1 MVEDERERRLSHT
14 RAARDHTSVGGPGTR
29 APPLTPPQ
37 PPSAA
42 PAGPAAAAPR
52 LAEALR
58 DNLRK
63 RKAQVRDRAAAGPV
77 DTEDGEAGGG
87 EA

>member
-1 MVEDERERRLSHT
+1 MTERPRTPPKRSKAGQATRAERE
-14 RAARDHTSVGGPGTR
+14 A
-29 APPLTPPQ
+29 
-37 PPSAA
+37 
-42 PAGPAAAAPR
+42 R

-63 RKAQVRDRAAAGPV
+63 RKAQLRGRAAAGSGDPGN
-77 DTEDGEAGGG
+77 GEAGGG

>member
-1 MVEDERERRLSHT
+1 MTGRPHRPPQTSAAGQAARAERE
-14 RAARDHTSVGGPGTR
+14 A
-29 APPLTPPQ
+29 
-37 PPSAA
+37 
-42 PAGPAAAAPR
+42 R

-63 RKAQVRDRAAAGPV
+63 RKAQVRGRAATGPV
-77 DTEDGEAGGG
+77 DTDDVEAGGG

>member
-1 MVEDERERRLSHT
+1 MTRQPRTPPGRSEKG
-14 RAARDHTSVGGPGTR
+14 RAARTDR
-29 APPLTPPQ
+29 EA
-37 PPSAA
+37 
-42 PAGPAAAAPR
+42 R

-63 RKAQVRDRAAAGPV
+63 RKAQSRGRAAGDPEAPEDVDGGGGPR
-77 DTEDGEAGGG
+77 GG

>member
-1 MVEDERERRLSHT
+1 MTGRSRTPPRRT
-14 RAARDHTSVGGPGTR
+14 EAGQAARAKR
-29 APPLTPPQ
+29 EA
-37 PPSAA
+37 
-42 PAGPAAAAPR
+42 R

-63 RKAQVRDRAAAGPV
+63 RKAQLRGRARGRAAAGPG
-77 DTEDGEAGGG
+77 DPGDGEAGGG

>member
-1 MVEDERERRLSHT
+1 MTGRSR
-14 RAARDHTSVGGPGTR
+14 
-29 APPLTPPQ
+29 TPPQ
-37 PPSAA
+37 SSEAGQAA
-42 PAGPAAAAPR
+42 RATREAR

-63 RKAQVRDRAAAGPV
+63 RKVQIRGRARDRAA
-77 DTEDGEAGGG
+77 EDPRSSKGNESDGG

>member
-1 MVEDERERRLSHT
+1 MNRDCPDNPRLAGRRLSDPRLSDPQLSDRG
-14 RAARDHTSVGGPGTR
+14 RAREDEKR
-29 APPLTPPQ
+29 Q
-37 PPSAA
+37 
-42 PAGPAAAAPR
+42 R

-63 RKAQVRDRAAAGPV
+63 RKAQLRGRAA
-77 DTEDGEAGGG
+77 GEPDQKGGG

>member
-1 MVEDERERRLSHT
+1 MTGRSRNPPQTSEAGQ
-14 RAARDHTSVGGPGTR
+14 AARAKR
-29 APPLTPPQ
+29 EA
-37 PPSAA
+37 
-42 PAGPAAAAPR
+42 R

-63 RKAQVRDRAAAGPV
+63 RKAQVRDRARDRAAADPG
-77 DTEDGEAGGG
+77 TQEDVKAGGEVGGG

>member
-1 MVEDERERRLSHT
+1 MTGRPRTPPHSSQT
-14 RAARDHTSVGGPGTR
+14 GQAARAKR
-29 APPLTPPQ
+29 EA
-37 PPSAA
+37 
-42 PAGPAAAAPR
+42 R

-63 RKAQVRDRAAAGPV
+63 RKAQSRDRARGRAADPAV
-77 DTEDGEAGGG
+77 DRGAPEDVEAGG

>member
-1 MVEDERERRLSHT
+1 MPPQTSEAGQ
-14 RAARDHTSVGGPGTR
+14 AARAKR
-29 APPLTPPQ
+29 EA
-37 PPSAA
+37 
-42 PAGPAAAAPR
+42 R

-63 RKAQVRDRAAAGPV
+63 RKAQVRDRARGRAATDPGAP
-77 DTEDGEAGGG
+77 EDGEAGGG

>member
-1 MVEDERERRLSHT
+1 MTERPRTPPKRSKAGQAAHAERE
-14 RAARDHTSVGGPGTR
+14 A
-29 APPLTPPQ
+29 
-37 PPSAA
+37 
-42 PAGPAAAAPR
+42 R

-63 RKAQVRDRAAAGPV
+63 RKAQSRGRAHDRTAAGSDDPGN
-77 DTEDGEAGGG
+77 GEAGGG

>member
-1 MVEDERERRLSHT
+1 MTGRPR
-14 RAARDHTSVGGPGTR
+14 
-29 APPLTPPQ
+29 TPPQ
-37 PPSAA
+37 TSEAGQAA
-42 PAGPAAAAPR
+42 RAKREAR

-63 RKAQVRDRAAAGPV
+63 RKAQLRDRAAADP
-77 DTEDGEAGGG
+77 EDVEAGGG

>member
-1 MVEDERERRLSHT
+1 MNRDRSEKPRVSNRGRAREDEKR
-14 RAARDHTSVGGPGTR
+14 
-29 APPLTPPQ
+29 Q
-37 PPSAA
+37 
-42 PAGPAAAAPR
+42 R

-63 RKAQVRDRAAAGPV
+63 RKAQSRDRAAGGPT
-77 DTEDGEAGGG
+77 DPKRGEVGGG

>member
-1 MVEDERERRLSHT
+1 MTGRSR
-14 RAARDHTSVGGPGTR
+14 
-29 APPLTPPQ
+29 TPPQ
-37 PPSAA
+37 TTEAGQAA
-42 PAGPAAAAPR
+42 RAKREAR

-63 RKAQVRDRAAAGPV
+63 RKAQVRGRARDGAAADPAVAPGPP
-77 DTEDGEAGGG
+77 EDVEAGGEAGGG

>member
-1 MVEDERERRLSHT
+1 MTERPRTPPKRSKAGQAARAERE
-14 RAARDHTSVGGPGTR
+14 A
-29 APPLTPPQ
+29 
-37 PPSAA
+37 
-42 PAGPAAAAPR
+42 R

-63 RKAQVRDRAAAGPV
+63 RKAQVRDRARDRAAADPGAP
-77 DTEDGEAGGG
+77 EDGEAGGG

>member
-1 MVEDERERRLSHT
+1 MAGRPRTPPHSSET
-14 RAARDHTSVGGPGTR
+14 GQAARAKR
-29 APPLTPPQ
+29 EA
-37 PPSAA
+37 
-42 PAGPAAAAPR
+42 R

-63 RKAQVRDRAAAGPV
+63 RKTQVRGRAGGRAAADPGAP
-77 DTEDGEAGGG
+77 EDGEAGGG

>member
-1 MVEDERERRLSHT
+1 MTERPRTSPKRSKAGQATRAERE
-14 RAARDHTSVGGPGTR
+14 A
-29 APPLTPPQ
+29 
-37 PPSAA
+37 
-42 PAGPAAAAPR
+42 R

-63 RKAQVRDRAAAGPV
+63 RKAQLRGRAAAGSSDPGN
-77 DTEDGEAGGG
+77 GEADSG

>member
-1 MVEDERERRLSHT
+1 MTQRPRTPPKRSKAGQATRAERE
-14 RAARDHTSVGGPGTR
+14 A
-29 APPLTPPQ
+29 
-37 PPSAA
+37 
-42 PAGPAAAAPR
+42 R

-63 RKAQVRDRAAAGPV
+63 RKAQVRGRAAGDPGPPKGDEAGGGV
-77 DTEDGEAGGG
+77 AGGG

>member
-1 MVEDERERRLSHT
+1 MTGRSRTPPHT
-14 RAARDHTSVGGPGTR
+14 SEAGQAARAKR
-29 APPLTPPQ
+29 EA
-37 PPSAA
+37 
-42 PAGPAAAAPR
+42 R

-63 RKAQVRDRAAAGPV
+63 RKAQVRGRARDRAADPGTP
-77 DTEDGEAGGG
+77 EDGESGGG